1 MKNNAKSGGDR
12 NTEYYG
18 TVEDDNRKAH
28 VKFRK
33 ENPIFYEQVPVLLPR
48 LEQIEKNVYEPCTYC
63 NYDPKS
69 DGEYQ
74 DLVSR
79 LGGGSG
85 NSNGAR
91 RKTQNQHG
99 SRDWKIHMKAH
110 FGKV

>member
-48 LEQIEKNVYEPCTYC
+48 LEQIEKTVYEPCTYC